1 MKKVLKPY
9 FTAANKKTKGKPEM
23 LGLPSNKHI
32 EGKQKKEEDFFYKM
46 GKKK

>member
-23 LGLPSNKHI
+23 LGLPS
-32 EGKQKKEEDFFYKM
+32 EDYIKNSRYAQIA
-46 GKKK
+46 KKK

>member
-23 LGLPSNKHI
+23 LGLPS
-32 EGKQKKEEDFFYKM
+32 KEQIKNSPYLKM

>member
-1 MKKVLKPY
+1 MKKDLKPY

-23 LGLPSNKHI
+23 LGLPS
-32 EGKQKKEEDFFYKM
+32 EKQIANSVYAKC

>member
-23 LGLPSNKHI
+23 LGLPSEKHI
-32 EGKQKKEEDFFYKM
+32 KNSRYAKIAKKE
-46 GKKK
+46 

>member
-23 LGLPSNKHI
+23 LGLPSKEDI
-32 EGKQKKEEDFFYKM
+32 KKKKNSMEEFFYKM
-46 GKKK
+46 GKNK

>member
-23 LGLPSNKHI
+23 LGLPSEEQI
-32 EGKQKKEEDFFYKM
+32 KKSVYHKM